1 MNQKKT
7 DMKPNLELVINI
19 REERMRNAKKPQQP
33 EKKCMVNEVI
43 TNAKAHFE
51 EIFNRI

>member
-1 MNQKKT
+1 
-7 DMKPNLELVINI
+7 MKEKPTLVINI
-19 REERMRNAKKPQQP
+19 REERMRNAKKPEQP
-33 EKKCMVNEVI
+33 QKKCVVNEVI